1 MEFKLK
7 RISAAGIP
15 EANAKAERYRV
26 LNQPTEAESIC
37 LDVLAADPDNQLA
50 LRNLG
55 LAITDQFTG
64 KPNDRHPDAE
74 AVFSKLTNP
83 YERLYYTG
91 IMHERH
97 AKSLLQAGHLPH
109 TLLVIFEEA
118 MKCFEQAEKIRP

>member
-7 RISAAGIP
+7 TISAAGVP
-15 EANAKAERYRV
+15 EANAKAERYRF
-26 LNQPTEAESIC
+26 LNQPMEAESIC
-37 LDVLAADPDNQLA
+37 LDVLAADPNNQLA

-64 KPNDRHPDAE
+64 KPNDRHAE
-74 AVFSKLTNP
+74 AEAAFSKLTDK

-97 AKSLLQAGHLPH
+97 AKSLLQAGHL
-109 TLLVIFEEA
+109 
-118 MKCFEQAEKIRP
+118 